1 MSGFTMTVIGHW
13 GAYPGPGEAT
23 SCYLLQA
30 EGTSVLLDCG
40 SGALSILQ
48 EHLSL
53 ADIDAVI
60 LSHYHNDHMADLGCL
75 QYAALIDMD
84 LKRRQKP
91 LMVYGHGNYAHT
103 DRLGYRHC
111 ALGQTYDADSRLD
124 IGPFSFSFAPTVH
137 PDPCFAVRVECGSA
151 SLVYSGDTGPCPGL
165 VPFSE
170 GAGLLL
176 CETSLYDEYKG
187 MISGHMSA
195 GEAGELAKAA
205 GVGTLVATHMPHWGV
220 HENLLAQAQAAF
232 GGQTF
237 LARKSLRLEL

>member
-1 MSGFTMTVIGHW
+1 MSGSTLTVIGHW

-53 ADIDAVI
+53 ADIDAVV
-60 LSHYHNDHMADLGCL
+60 LSHYHNDHIADLGCL

-84 LKRRQKP
+84 LARRRNP

-103 DRLGYRHC
+103 DRLSYRHC
-111 ALGQTYDADSRLD
+111 AIGRTYDRDSRLE

-137 PDPCFAVRVECGSA
+137 PDPCFAVRVECGTA
-151 SLVYSGDTGPCPGL
+151 SLVYSGDTGPCPEL
-165 VPFSE
+165 VPFAK

-187 MISGHMSA
+187 RIFGHMSA
-195 GEAGELAKAA
+195 GEAGELAKTA
-205 GVGTLVATHMPHWGV
+205 GVGSLVATHMPHWGV
-220 HENLLAQAQAAF
+220 HDNLLAQAQAAF
-232 GGQTF
+232 GGRTL

>member
-1 MSGFTMTVIGHW
+1 MSEMALTVIGHW
-13 GAYPGPGEAT
+13 GAYPGPGEAS

-40 SGALSILQ
+40 SGALSMLQ

-53 ADIDAVI
+53 ADVDAVI
-60 LSHYHNDHMADLGCL
+60 LSHYHNDHLADLACL

-84 LKRRQKP
+84 LKRRAKP
-91 LMVYGHGNYAHT
+91 LLVYGHSKDPNT
-103 DRLGYRHC
+103 DRLSYRHC
-111 ALGQTYDADSRLD
+111 ALGQTYDAESRIE
-124 IGPFSFSFAPTVH
+124 IGPFSFTFAPTVH
-137 PDPCFAVRVECGSA
+137 ADPCFAIRAECGSS

-165 VPFSE
+165 VPFAE
-170 GAGLLL
+170 GASLLL

-187 MISGHMSA
+187 FIFGHLSA

-220 HENLLAQAQAAF
+220 HDNLLTQARAAF
-232 GGQTF
+232 GGRTF